1 MRWNN
6 EGLRNLDKS
15 LGKGH
20 NLRERNYL
28 MENCGRVTV
37 VSQPYLKGCHVKGGL
52 ELSWVI
58 AETTTS
64 SYKTK
69 AKLNNK
75 KSKTCT
81 EHQLYSSE

>member
-1 MRWNN
+1 MGWSS
-6 EGLRNLDKS
+6 EGFRNLGKS

-28 MENCGRVTV
+28 IKNCGRVTV
-37 VSQPYLKGCHVKGGL
+37 ASQAYLKGCHVREDL

-64 SYKTK
+64 NYKTK
-69 AKLNNK
+69 
-75 KSKTCT
+75 SK
-81 EHQLYSSE
+81 

>member
-1 MRWNN
+1 M
-6 EGLRNLDKS
+6 EGLRNLGKS
-15 LGKGH
+15 LGKVH

-28 MENCGRVTV
+28 MENCRKVTV
-37 VSQPYLKGCHVKGGL
+37 ASQAYLKGCHVKGGL
-52 ELSWVI
+52 ELFWVI

-75 KSKTCT
+75 RSKTCT
-81 EHQLYSSE
+81 EHRLYSSE